1 MANKDDIRQHMLG
14 MEAFQK
20 WVAANQGSASTDDR
34 QGVTQAIFDEMVKV
48 NEFANHGD
56 LREDIEDIM
65 TEFVADESAKG
76 RSDMG
81 AAYAANENATD
92 KPERKYSNMPTKM
105 PGNQPA
111 QPAQPAEPAQPA
123 QPAQQPNQQPNQL
136 PGQGRRD
143 GQDDGQSGDQSGQQR
158 GQAQRQQ
165 GQDRA
170 RQERE
175 RMEQERQRKEQ
186 ERMEKERMDQE
197 GGAPA
202 TDPAVSTPDSG
213 TGSDPGTGS
222 AV

>member
-14 MEAFQK
+14 MEAFQN
-20 WVAANQGSASTDDR
+20 WVSANKGSASTDDR
-34 QGVTQAIFDEMVKV
+34 EGVTQAIFDEMVKV

-76 RSDMG
+76 RSDM
-81 AAYAANENATD
+81 AKAYAANENATD

-123 QPAQQPNQQPNQL
+123 QQPNQQPDQL

-175 RMEQERQRKEQ
+175 RAEQERQRKEQ

-197 GGAPA
+197 GGAPT
-202 TDPAVSTPDSG
+202 TDPAVTTPDSG